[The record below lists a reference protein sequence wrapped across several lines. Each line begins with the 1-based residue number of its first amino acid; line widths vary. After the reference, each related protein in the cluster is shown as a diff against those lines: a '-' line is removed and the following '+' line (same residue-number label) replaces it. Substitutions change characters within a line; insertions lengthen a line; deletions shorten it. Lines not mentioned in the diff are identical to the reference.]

1 MLYQGNL
8 ATMVY
13 TYLCTYE
20 VLFLFFVIFE
30 CGSLRVFVVRGASCH
45 LNKRAVM
52 YVSICSGKFF
62 GRPLKDS
69 TQFDIGSTHS
79 VQFQDFFPSLNVTA
93 KKGAKNEKLCLGDC
107 ALISGSL
114 KAACFSPLGCH
125 RKKAC

>member
-1 MLYQGNL
+1 
-8 ATMVY
+8 
-13 TYLCTYE
+13 
-20 VLFLFFVIFE
+20 
-30 CGSLRVFVVRGASCH
+30 VRGASCH

-107 ALISGSL
+107 ALISGPL
-114 KAACFSPLGCH
+114 KAACFSH
-125 RKKAC
+125 WDATERKLVKIRNFCKASLPFLYSFKLCF